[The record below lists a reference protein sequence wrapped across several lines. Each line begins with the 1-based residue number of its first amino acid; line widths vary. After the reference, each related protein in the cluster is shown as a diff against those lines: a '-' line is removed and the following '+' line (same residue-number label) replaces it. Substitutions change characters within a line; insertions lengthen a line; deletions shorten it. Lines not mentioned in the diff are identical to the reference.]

1 MSIELVLIFVV
12 LGTFVGF
19 MAGLLGIGG
28 GGILVPV
35 LTTIFIHQG
44 FPLHNV
50 VHIALGTSMAC
61 IMVTSFSSLRAHHA
75 NGAVIWQLVK
85 AMAPAIVLGTFL
97 ATFIAAQV
105 SSKGLAIFFSVFMA
119 YVASQM
125 FRSKKIH
132 ASGSSAGKV
141 ELSLIASGIGVV
153 SALVSIGGGSLT
165 VPYLTWRNI
174 DIRKAIGTSAALG
187 FPIAISGTLGYVING
202 MAAGGTTPQYTLP
215 QYTLG
220 FVYLPAVLLVTIPSF
235 FTAPIGARLTQT
247 LPVQTLKKIFGV
259 LLLGLSL
266 KMLVLVL

>member
-1 MSIELVLIFVV
+1 VSIELVLVFIV
-12 LGTFVGF
+12 LGIFVGF

-35 LTTIFIHQG
+35 LTTIFIYQG
-44 FPLHNV
+44 FPVDNV

-75 NGAVIWQLVK
+75 NGAVVWHLVK
-85 AMAPAIVLGTFL
+85 AMWPAIVAGTFL
-97 ATFIAAQV
+97 ATFIAAQI

-125 FRSKKIH
+125 FRSKKIQS
-132 ASGSSAGKV
+132 SGRDAGKV
-141 ELSLIASGIGVV
+141 ELGLVAFGIGAI

-165 VPYLTWRNI
+165 VPYLNWRNI

-187 FPIAISGTLGYVING
+187 FPIAITGTLGYLING
-202 MAAGGTTPQYTLP
+202 IAAGGSNP

-235 FTAPIGARLTQT
+235 FTAPIGARLTQS
-247 LPVQTLKKIFGV
+247 LPVQTLKKTFGV
-259 LLLGLSL
+259 LLLVLSI
-266 KMLVLVL
+266 KMLISLL

>member
-1 MSIELVLIFVV
+1 MGVELIAVFLI
-12 LGTFVGF
+12 LGAFVGF

-35 LTTIFIHQG
+35 LTTIFIYQG
-44 FPLHNV
+44 FAIDNV

-75 NGAVIWQLVK
+75 NGAVIWHLVK
-85 AMAPAIVLGTFL
+85 TMAPTIVLGTFL
-97 ATFIAAQV
+97 ATFVAAQI
-105 SSKGLAIFFSVFMA
+105 SSQGLAIFFSVFMA

-125 FRSKKIH
+125 FRSKKIQ
-132 ASGSSAGKV
+132 ASGAGAGKT
-141 ELSLIASGIGVV
+141 ELGVVAFGIGAI

-165 VPYLTWRNI
+165 VPYLTWRSI

-187 FPIAISGTLGYVING
+187 FPIAVTGTLGYLING
-202 MAAGGTTPQYTLP
+202 IAAGGTHP

-247 LPVQTLKKIFGV
+247 LPVQTLKKIFGL

-266 KMLVLVL
+266 KMLFSVL

>member
-1 MSIELVLIFVV
+1 MSVELIAAFLI

-28 GGILVPV
+28 GGILVPM
-35 LTTIFIHQG
+35 LTAIFIYLG
-44 FPLHNV
+44 FPANNV

-61 IMVTSFSSLRAHHA
+61 ITVTSLSSLRAHHA

-85 AMAPAIVLGTFL
+85 TMAPAIVLGTFL
-97 ATFIAAQV
+97 ATFIAAQI

-125 FRSKKIH
+125 FRSRKVQ
-132 ASGSSAGKV
+132 ASGKAAGKT
-141 ELSLIASGIGVV
+141 ELSLVAFSIGAI

-165 VPYLTWRNI
+165 VPYLSWRNI

-187 FPIAISGTLGYVING
+187 FPIAVTGTLGYVING
-202 MAAGGTTPQYTLP
+202 LAAGGAIPQYTV
-215 QYTLG
+215 G
-220 FVYLPAVLLVTIPSF
+220 FVYWPAVLLVTVPSF
-235 FTAPIGARLTQT
+235 FTAPLGAGLTQT
-247 LPVQTLKKIFGV
+247 LPVQTLKKIFGL

-266 KMLVLVL
+266 KMLVSVL

>member
-1 MSIELVLIFVV
+1 MSVELILVFLT
-12 LGTFVGF
+12 LGAFVGL

-35 LTTIFIHQG
+35 LTTIFIYQG
-44 FPLHNV
+44 FAMNNV

-85 AMAPAIVLGTFL
+85 MMAPAIVVGTFL
-97 ATFIAAQV
+97 ATFVATQI
-105 SSKGLAIFFSVFMA
+105 SSKGLAIFFSVFMS
-119 YVASQM
+119 YVAFQM
-125 FRSKKIH
+125 FRSKKIQ
-132 ASGSSAGKV
+132 ASGS
-141 ELSLIASGIGVV
+141 ASGKLEFSLVAFGIGAI

-187 FPIAISGTLGYVING
+187 FPIAVTGTLGYLING
-202 MAAGGTTPQYTLP
+202 FAASGTNPE
-215 QYTLG
+215 YTLG

-235 FTAPIGARLTQT
+235 FTAPIGAKLTQS
-247 LPVQTLKKIFGV
+247 LPVQALKKIFGV
-259 LLLGLSL
+259 LLLLLSA
-266 KMLVLVL
+266 KMLVSLL

>member
-1 MSIELVLIFVV
+1 MSLELVLTFIV

-35 LTTIFIHQG
+35 LTAIFIHQS
-44 FPLHNV
+44 FPMDNV

-75 NGAVIWQLVK
+75 NSAVIWSLVK
-85 AMAPAIVLGTFL
+85 TMAPAIIAGTFV
-97 ATFIAAQV
+97 ATFVAAQL

-125 FRSKKIH
+125 FRSRKIH
-132 ASGSSAGKV
+132 ASGADAGKT
-141 ELSLIASGIGVV
+141 ELSLVAFGIGAI

-165 VPYLTWRNI
+165 VPYLNWRNV

-187 FPIAISGTLGYVING
+187 FPIAIAGTLGYLING
-202 MAAGGTTPQYTLP
+202 IAADGANP

-235 FTAPIGARLTQT
+235 FTAPIGARMTQT
-247 LPVQTLKKIFGV
+247 LPVQVLKKIFGV
-259 LLLGLSL
+259 LLIILSL
-266 KMLVLVL
+266 KMLASVL